1 MTHYDEIL
9 PLITVLLR
17 LLDQCDQIQPDSTS
31 DESGVLA
38 STHQIRQAL
47 AAALPPLTAVQI
59 QQTERLDR
67 LSDLVIRA
75 VNAYDDWIIADV
87 IDARTLTV
95 RDVWIGDGLAM
106 WIARVLTLAVVEPLA
121 SKETLYRSLHQ
132 TFQAARH
139 RIKTIRSA
147 LNSWEPP
154 NDPSTTIDDVLTVV
168 DTIDDSASSPIPAA
182 LELKTFIHT
191 EITEIGAPWPEPMAW
206 PTRYP
211 RIDEA
216 LATACRQLDAL
227 VGAMV
232 AQEDID
238 KL

>member
-47 AAALPPLTAVQI
+47 AAALPPLTDVQV

-95 RDVWIGDGLAM
+95 RDVWLDDGLAT
-106 WIARVLTLAVVEPLA
+106 WVARVLTVAVVEPLA
-121 SKETLYRSLHQ
+121 SKEVLYHSLHQ
-132 TFQAARH
+132 TFQAAQY
-139 RIKTIRSA
+139 RIEAIQSVLRA
-147 LNSWEPP
+147 WEPP
-154 NDPSTTIDDVLTVV
+154 NNPSRAVTNIDTVGEV
-168 DTIDDSASSPIPAA
+168 GSGALLAPGGARRAA
-182 LELKTFIHT
+182 
-191 EITEIGAPWPEPMAW
+191 
-206 PTRYP
+206 Y
-211 RIDEA
+211 
-216 LATACRQLDAL
+216 
-227 VGAMV
+227 
-232 AQEDID
+232 
-238 KL
+238 